1 MNIQVETTGPC
12 QKELRIEVPADRVSK
27 VYREIESAFAEWAE
41 VPGFRRGRAPITL
54 IRSRYRKELA
64 DEAQKRLLGEA
75 FDEAIA
81 QEKLTPIEI
90 LDAHV
95 GEVEEGKPVSIRV
108 VLEVAPEFELPNY
121 IGIPITEKIPPV
133 TDKLVDLVIDAM
145 REQEATYID
154 ANEKPIA
161 EKDFVHLDFEG
172 VCDGRPL
179 EELGEEIKSFVKPG
193 NFLMLVGHDPEIL
206 PGLSAALIGATAG
219 ERRQL
224 WVDYP
229 PDQFKPPLAG
239 RKATYF
245 ITVRSVR
252 TPQLPELND
261 AFAQAHGYQTVEE
274 MRRGVRARIEKDAA
288 REARRQSLDAIEK
301 YLLDNTR
308 LDIPDSVVAA
318 EARKEVFDIIR
329 LATRRGFTPE
339 EIRARRDEIIR
350 SAAESAAQSV
360 RLRFILLKIAK
371 NEGLKVDPQKVDEAI
386 ETIASFRKQ
395 PPQKLREELERSNA
409 IANVRDAIL
418 VDLTM
423 QWLYEHAQVTRVTEE
438 SPTTPAEK

>member
-27 VYREIESAFAEWAE
+27 VYREIETSYAEWAE
-41 VPGFRRGRAPITL
+41 IPGFRRGRAPLPL

-75 FDEAIA
+75 FDEAIV

-90 LDAHV
+90 LDAQI
-95 GEVEEGKPVSIRV
+95 GEVKEGKPVSIRLL
-108 VLEVAPEFELPNY
+108 LEVAPEFELPNY
-121 IGIPITEKIPPV
+121 TGIPITEKIPTITENV
-133 TDKLVDLVIDAM
+133 VDRMVDEL
-145 REQEATYID
+145 RWEKATYID

-161 EKDFVHLDFEG
+161 EKDLVNIDFEG

-179 EELGEEIKSFVKPG
+179 EELGEEIKAFAKAG
-193 NFLMLVGHDPEIL
+193 NFLVLVGDDPTLL
-206 PGLSAALIGATAG
+206 PGISAALIGATAG

-229 PDQFKPPLAG
+229 PEQFKPPLAG
-239 RKATYF
+239 RKVSYF

-252 TPQLPELND
+252 TAQLPEIND

-274 MRRGVRARIEKDAA
+274 MRRALRSQLEKSAS
-288 REARRQSLDAIEK
+288 RQARRQSLEAIEK

-308 LDIPDSVVAA
+308 LDVPDSVAAA
-318 EARKEVFDIIR
+318 EARKEVYEMIR
-329 LATRRGFTPE
+329 WASRRGFTPE
-339 EIRARRDEIIR
+339 EIRAQKDQIIR
-350 SAAESAAQSV
+350 SASESAAQSV

-371 NEGLKVDPQKVDEAI
+371 LEKINVEPGEIDEAI
-386 ETIASFRKQ
+386 AMLATARKQ
-395 PPQKLREELERSNA
+395 TPKKLREEMERTNS
-409 IANVRDAIL
+409 ISNVREALLIDK
-418 VDLTM
+418 TM
-423 QWLYEHAQVTRVTEE
+423 QWLYEHAQVTRVTTEPPEE
-438 SPTTPAEK
+438 